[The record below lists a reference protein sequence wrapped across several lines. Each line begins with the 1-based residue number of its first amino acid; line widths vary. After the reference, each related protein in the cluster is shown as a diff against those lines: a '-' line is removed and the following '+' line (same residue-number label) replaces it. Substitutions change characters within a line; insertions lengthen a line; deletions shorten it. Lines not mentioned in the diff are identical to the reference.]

1 MYEPNRKS
9 VQAILYAAAKSPSLK
24 KLVITSSTYGNSPFP
39 RDLSRT
45 IDADVRV
52 PEIPG
57 PFKTGV
63 SAYWASKIAVT
74 NAVDKFTEESNPKF
88 DIVLIFPGWVFGRD
102 DRALSLQDFY
112 NSTNMVL
119 LGVLTGRDDPE
130 PRPAGVVDV
139 SDTAKLHI
147 LALED
152 GAPRNIGSSTPHE
165 FAKA

>member
-1 MYEPNRKS
+1 M
-9 VQAILYAAAKSPSLK
+9 K